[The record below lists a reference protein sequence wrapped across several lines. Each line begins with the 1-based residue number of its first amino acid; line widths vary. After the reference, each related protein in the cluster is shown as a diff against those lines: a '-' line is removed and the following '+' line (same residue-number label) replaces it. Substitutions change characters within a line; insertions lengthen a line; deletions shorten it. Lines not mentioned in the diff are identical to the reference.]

1 MEEKMEENTPQKPT
15 ILFIE
20 EDQRLQNLVL
30 EYLAKEGSYDVRL
43 ESPADFLRKMN
54 EKSPDMPQILICG
67 FHLKEA
73 RYEDIFEKAKEL
85 DPATRRILVVSSEE
99 FETTIDAVNQSK
111 INGCLYYPFKQ
122 EELVN
127 QVEDSLKQYAMIRD
141 REKLRQVKERQ
152 NKKMYKL
159 ALKLKEKENAFQEK
173 IREKQDVLKKLTAGS
188 IDIRNVQAYIDR
200 TGIDTTSQAY
210 KDAFLKLSDVA
221 KQILEAAAGEDSI
234 IEDPDMEKIFKDSGE
249 DPVEKRKQT
258 DALDDDYF
266 NALEYVFKAV
276 LNREDKSFEKTPS
289 HTEAEHDFDDEDDDI
304 SFDDMEFNGFDP
316 LDDYVELTIKEN
328 RLKAYLSIKEPD
340 PEKVNKEDLLEYL
353 RKKGVTYGIVD
364 DKALQAW
371 LDKKDTGK
379 RFKVANGKLPRMPE
393 DGSVEYFFETEY
405 MQAGRLLADGTMD
418 FRDRGD
424 VPYVENG
431 TLLAQKK
438 PAVAGAAGI
447 NVSGEAIQVD
457 EPYDPTF
464 TAGENTRYSE
474 DELQIFADAA
484 GQPHLDALGKV
495 SVCDELAISG
505 DVDFETGNI
514 NFNGNIV
521 VKGTIKE
528 GFKVKGTNLT
538 ADTIEGAQIELTGD
552 LSVKSGMI
560 DADVNAQGS
569 VNVVKYVNNCR
580 ISSFGNLVVLKEML
594 DSRVLI
600 SGECNVERGVVIAS
614 DIVAKTGIK
623 AGSVGTK
630 STEPS
635 KLRVGVNDHI
645 NSLISS
651 VDEKIQKK
659 NQTIEELEKEIKAFE
674 TEDQEIYDTVSKHA
688 HVQDRSQVEKRELE
702 KALEKA
708 RQSNIGDKVRKIEQT
723 ISEYEKKAQQS
734 ENQINE
740 LFERQDLIAEKIAD
754 RKKRISKFRA
764 DIAELEKEKDSLIE
778 YSKRENPVPRV
789 VVNKKA
795 ASGTRIEG
803 PNSSLV
809 LKDDTS
815 RCKIEEL
822 GKMEDGVL
830 KFYEMEISNL
840 TN

>member
-249 DPVEKRKQT
+249 DPVKKRKQT